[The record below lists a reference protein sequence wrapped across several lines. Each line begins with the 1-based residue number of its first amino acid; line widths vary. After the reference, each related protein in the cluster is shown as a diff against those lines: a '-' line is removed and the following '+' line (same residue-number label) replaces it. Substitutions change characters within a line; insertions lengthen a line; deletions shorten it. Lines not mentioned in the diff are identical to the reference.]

1 MLNSE
6 HSILT
11 VLDKV
16 RLALDVSEA
25 VRFLHDSNFYHR
37 DLKSIYVLVDGDNR
51 AKLTGF
57 GGTDDEEGWL
67 DASQMH
73 CNGQMTS
80 SAKVKRMNKM
90 IADTVEEQNQ
100 REQADIIAF
109 GVIMWELA
117 TGKVPK
123 QHATSAVKGK
133 QGGPSG
139 NNFLLT
145 EDEIK
150 QYPVGF
156 TRLMQQCLA
165 PKEQSVSTFK
175 GFDVIYTT
183 LHELWLDEIRKMKEV
198 AKVVPDGFLCPIT
211 QDVMR
216 DPVMLI
222 DGHSYE
228 RKAITDWLKRSN
240 RSPLTNEELPMMS
253 KDANMPL
260 MVDNYALKSAIV
272 SFSNNM

>member
-11 VLDKV
+11 VLDKL

-25 VRFLHDSNFYHR
+25 VRFLYDSNLYHR

-57 GGTDDEEGWL
+57 GGTESEEGWL

-73 CNGQMTS
+73 CNGQITS
-80 SAKVKRMNKM
+80 SVKVKRMNKM

-100 REQADIIAF
+100 REQADIISF

-123 QHATSAVKGK
+123 QHPTSAVKGK

-139 NNFLLT
+139 SNFILT

-165 PKEQSVSTFK
+165 PKEQSVSTFN
-175 GFDVIYTT
+175 GFDVIYTN
-183 LHELWLDEIRKMKEV
+183 LHNLWLDEMRKMKEGS
-198 AKVVPDGFLCPIT
+198 KVVPDGFLCPIT